1 MKMSKVLKQSLEQS
15 TVPGSYHGNHWTGA
29 HVLDEGRK
37 EWFILQVAVVIHQEI
52 LRGLQQETAQ
62 LWQFPQACF
71 HSSKSRTQPTPVA
84 PVREKPFNF
93 ILG

>member
-15 TVPGSYHGNHWTGA
+15 TVPEFYHGNHWTGA

-62 LWQFPQACF
+62 LCFPKHVSTAVS
-71 HSSKSRTQPTPVA
+71 HVYNPT
-84 PVREKPFNF
+84 
-93 ILG
+93 L